1 MKRPDFI
8 NEMLNATLKDEQFL
22 KLYKSTEE
30 SGFTK
35 NNPKRVQAA
44 LYYSMGM
51 YRSSGGEITE

>member
-1 MKRPDFI
+1 
-8 NEMLNATLKDEQFL
+8 MLNATLKDEQFL